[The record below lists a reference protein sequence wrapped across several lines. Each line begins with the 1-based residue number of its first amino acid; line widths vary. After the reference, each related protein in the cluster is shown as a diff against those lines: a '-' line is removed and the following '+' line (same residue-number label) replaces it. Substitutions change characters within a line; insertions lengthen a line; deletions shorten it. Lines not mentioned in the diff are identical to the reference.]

1 MKRNSF
7 LGPTAAWMD
16 EEDIVYSHVLRR
28 SAEALKQRLQQR
40 IDDLDHADLTA
51 EQVLGE
57 IQRQVS
63 EAGVDGHLTRASD
76 LSDLAIELVMAK
88 EHNRGL
94 L

>member
-1 MKRNSF
+1 
-7 LGPTAAWMD
+7 MD

-28 SAEALKQRLQQR
+28 AADALKQRLQQR
-40 IDDLDHADLTA
+40 IDELDHADLTA